1 MHIPPNRTHWA
12 FNIHTHTYWCIQSS
26 LWAEILAQ
34 SDKGACGSNWLWPN
48 PAPPPPLFQP
58 SCLVGAQNVL
68 LHDIYLSA
76 VFISCRVGT
85 GGGRPNVCVCVCSL
99 APSRC
104 FKASMMSPLIRAF
117 KHTPVHVSSGV
128 GCRRGRAIAHAAEF
142 RTLAKQ
148 FCLLPGTL
156 FFAVLL
162 FFKLSANWREGLNVR
177 SRVAS

>member
-1 MHIPPNRTHWA
+1 MGT
-12 FNIHTHTYWCIQSS
+12 
-26 LWAEILAQ
+26 
-34 SDKGACGSNWLWPN
+34 
-48 PAPPPPLFQP
+48 
-58 SCLVGAQNVL
+58 QNVL

-85 GGGRPNVCVCVCSL
+85 GGGRPNGVCVCVF

-117 KHTPVHVSSGV
+117 KYARVHVSSGV
-128 GCRRGRAIAHAAEF
+128 GCRRGPAIAHATEF

-177 SRVAS
+177 SFISRRVLETSVGSFNCRLLSRRPLLLLFFGHLRKRNWIKKNVNNRLNYYLGDDLLPNGALAQA